1 LRQVLA
7 KRLKEVPAGDHRRL
21 RLVSAEN
28 ASAMEASDLELV
40 DRVQNGDTDA
50 FELLV
55 RRYQHRVYNH
65 VSRMIGAGEDAADL
79 TQDVFVKVYRSLNRF
94 RGQASF
100 QTWLYR
106 VTANLCV
113 DRHRRGQR
121 APQVTR
127 SLEAPLETDSGE
139 VETEVPDWEENP
151 ERQMMTR
158 ELQQQVKVAILQLSE
173 KLRPVIVM
181 HDLEGHSYEE
191 IAAALQIPLGT
202 VKSRLFNARAALKE
216 LLMPYL
222 GTRSPGLGD

>member
-1 LRQVLA
+1 
-7 KRLKEVPAGDHRRL
+7 
-21 RLVSAEN
+21 
-28 ASAMEASDLELV
+28 MEPTDLELV
-40 DRVQNGDTDA
+40 ERVQQGDLDA
-50 FELLV
+50 FEHLV

-65 VSRMIGAGEDAADL
+65 VSRMIGAGEDAVDL
-79 TQDVFVKVYRSLNRF
+79 TQDIFVKVYRSLNRF

-113 DRHRRGQR
+113 DRHRRNQR
-121 APQVTR
+121 APQVVR
-127 SLEAPLETDSGE
+127 SLEAPVETDTGE
-139 VETEVPDWEENP
+139 VEVELPDWDDNP
-151 ERQMMTR
+151 ERLMMTR

-191 IAAALQIPLGT
+191 IAAALEIPLGT

-216 LLMPYL
+216 LLAPYI
-222 GTRSPGLGD
+222 RSRPPGLGD